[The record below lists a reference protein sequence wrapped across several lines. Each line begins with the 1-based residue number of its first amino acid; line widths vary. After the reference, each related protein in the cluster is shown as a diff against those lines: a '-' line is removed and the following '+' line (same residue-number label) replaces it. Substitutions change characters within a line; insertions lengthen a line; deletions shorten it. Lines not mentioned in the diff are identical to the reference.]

1 MKTRRFIYA
10 SILIILAAIGGL
22 VYIFLPRNSTSV
34 VPPITITEP
43 TVVPTVPVTNAPD
56 RKILSNDYHV
66 YQSFNNCGPA
76 SLSMMLSYLGV
87 KESQEALGDA
97 LRPYQHPQGDNDDK
111 SVTLDELARKAE
123 EYGFIAFHRP
133 NGNIRMIKQ
142 FIAADIPVLTRTWLK
157 EGEDIGHYRVVKG
170 YDDTNGELVQD
181 DSLQGKNLKYTYAQF
196 NAIWDKFNYEYV
208 VFVPKEK
215 AKEVRQI
222 LGDEADEP
230 TSWANA
236 AKRSRELLTQDPDN
250 IYNRF
255 NLSVALYHTADYN
268 GSVSE
273 FERVETRLPKRTL
286 WYQIEPIQAY
296 AALNNVERVLS
307 ITESI
312 LSNQNRAFSE
322 LYIIRGDMYLKQGDK
337 EAARGEYQ
345 KAVEYNRNL
354 KEAQNRLAS
363 VGE

>member
-1 MKTRRFIYA
+1 MKTSRFIYA
-10 SILIILAAIGGL
+10 GILVTLAVIGGL
-22 VYIFLPRNSTSV
+22 VFIFLPRNNNSV
-34 VPPITITEP
+34 IPPIITPEP
-43 TVVPTVPVTNAPD
+43 TIAPTIPVTKAPD
-56 RKILSNDYHV
+56 EKILGNDYHV

-76 SLSMMLSYLGV
+76 SLSMMLSYFGV
-87 KESQEALGDA
+87 KESQEALGAA

-111 SVTLDELARKAE
+111 SVTLDELARKGE

-133 NGNIRMIKQ
+133 NGNVRMIKQ
-142 FIAADIPVLTRTWLK
+142 FIGAEIPVLTRTWLK

-170 YDDTNGELVQD
+170 YDDTKGELIQD
-181 DSLQGKNLKYTYAQF
+181 DSLQGKNLRYTYAQF
-196 NAIWDKFNYEYV
+196 NAIWDKFNFEYV

-215 AKEVRQI
+215 EYSVRQI
-222 LGDEADEP
+222 LGDEADET

-255 NLSVALYHTADYN
+255 NLSVALYHTGDYK
-268 GSVSE
+268 GSASE
-273 FERVETRLPKRTL
+273 FEKVETRLPKRTL

-354 KEAQNRLAS
+354 TDAENRLAS